1 MEECKSTGMLTRDL
15 LASIRLQAPPRA
27 SLVPL
32 WMHLLMGLLVLLYV
46 LCVFIGIFTIEETLQ
61 GKEDAIY
68 KKWFSFVMSLV
79 IFMFAAL
86 VAGCVLIW
94 CSWRQAVNFTVAPAV
109 MVSLL
114 MLLCVVVCFADERSW
129 RAIYVVLPF
138 TFLQLAFNVR
148 LFLIQRQWKL
158 RPRKKGDRYENK

>member
-1 MEECKSTGMLTRDL
+1 MECKSTGMLTRDL
-15 LASIRLQAPPRA
+15 LASIRPQVPPRA
-27 SLVPL
+27 TLVPL

-46 LCVFIGIFTIEETLQ
+46 LCVCIGIFTIQETLQ

-79 IFMFAAL
+79 VFMFAAL

-109 MVSLL
+109 VVSLL
-114 MLLCVVVCFADERSW
+114 MLLSVVVCFTDEGSW

-138 TFLQLAFNVR
+138 TILQLAFSVR
-148 LFLIQRQWKL
+148 LFLIQGQWKL
-158 RPRKKGDRYENK
+158 RPRTKSDKYESK